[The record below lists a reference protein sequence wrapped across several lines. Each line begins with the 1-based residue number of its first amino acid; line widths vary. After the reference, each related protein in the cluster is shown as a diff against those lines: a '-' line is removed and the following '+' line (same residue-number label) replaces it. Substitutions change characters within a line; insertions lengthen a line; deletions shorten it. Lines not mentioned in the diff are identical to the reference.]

1 MELILEVISRIVLV
15 GYFFITLLLVGC
27 QIQVRLLSNA
37 QYITYSNYVKEKN
50 MSQYESKTKY
60 YKTVIKGIML
70 QLVSMLWTVIIIH
83 QGWFT
88 VISGLASV
96 FVLLETL
103 LGNYSFPEMSNFRLK
118 DWSVLYVKRVA
129 GIVSDIYIVIAL
141 VALCVIY

>member
-1 MELILEVISRIVLV
+1 MELIIEIISRIVLV

-129 GIVSDIYIVIAL
+129 GIVGDIYIVIAL

>member
-50 MSQYESKTKY
+50 MSQYENKTKY

-141 VALCVIY
+141 FALCVIY

>member
-70 QLVSMLWTVIIIH
+70 QLVSMLWTVIVIQ

-88 VISGLASV
+88 VISGLAFV

-103 LGNYSFPEMSNFRLK
+103 LSNYSFPEMSNFRLK

-129 GIVSDIYIVIAL
+129 GIVGDIYIVIAL
-141 VALCVIY
+141 FALCVIY

>member
-1 MELILEVISRIVLV
+1 MELIIEIISRIVLV

-70 QLVSMLWTVIIIH
+70 QLVPMLWTVIVIH

-129 GIVSDIYIVIAL
+129 GIVGDIYIVIAL
-141 VALCVIY
+141 VALCFIY

>member
-129 GIVSDIYIVIAL
+129 GIVGDIYIVIAL
-141 VALCVIY
+141 FALCVIY

>member
-60 YKTVIKGIML
+60 DILYKEMNIEKNSKGIIF
-70 QLVSMLWTVIIIH
+70 VTIIL
-83 QGWFT
+83 
-88 VISGLASV
+88 VISLI
-96 FVLLETL
+96 FNVL
-103 LGNYSFPEMSNFRLK
+103 NYVEMIKLK
-118 DWSVLYVKRVA
+118 
-129 GIVSDIYIVIAL
+129 
-141 VALCVIY
+141 

>member
-70 QLVSMLWTVIIIH
+70 QLVSMLWTVIVIQ

-88 VISGLASV
+88 VISGLAFV

-103 LGNYSFPEMSNFRLK
+103 LSNYSFPEMSNFRLK

-141 VALCVIY
+141 FALCVIY

>member
-1 MELILEVISRIVLV
+1 MELIIEVISRIVLV

-70 QLVSMLWTVIIIH
+70 QLVSMLWTVIVIQ

-88 VISGLASV
+88 VISGLAFV

-103 LGNYSFPEMSNFRLK
+103 LSNYSFPEMSNFRLK

-129 GIVSDIYIVIAL
+129 GIVGDIYIVIAL
-141 VALCVIY
+141 VALCFIY

>member
-1 MELILEVISRIVLV
+1 
-15 GYFFITLLLVGC
+15 
-27 QIQVRLLSNA
+27 
-37 QYITYSNYVKEKN
+37 

-103 LGNYSFPEMSNFRLK
+103 LGNYSFPKMSNFRLK

-141 VALCVIY
+141 VALCFIY

>member
-1 MELILEVISRIVLV
+1 MELIIEIISRVLLI
-15 GYFFITLLLVGC
+15 GYFLIMLLLAWRQV
-27 QIQVRLLSNA
+27 QVRLLSNA
-37 QYITYSNYVKEKN
+37 HYVIYSNYVPEKN

-60 YKTVIKGIML
+60 YKTVIKGIVF
-70 QLVSMLWTVIIIH
+70 QLVPMLWTVIVIH

-88 VISGLASV
+88 IISGLAFV

-129 GIVSDIYIVIAL
+129 GIVGDIYIVIAL
-141 VALCVIY
+141 FALCVIY

>member
-70 QLVSMLWTVIIIH
+70 QLVSMLWTVIVIQ

-88 VISGLASV
+88 VISGLAFV

-103 LGNYSFPEMSNFRLK
+103 LSNYSFPEMSNFRLK

-129 GIVSDIYIVIAL
+129 GIVGDIYIVIAL
-141 VALCVIY
+141 VTLCFIY

>member
-141 VALCVIY
+141 FALCVIY

>member
-70 QLVSMLWTVIIIH
+70 QLVSMLWTVIVIQ

-88 VISGLASV
+88 VISGLDFV

-103 LGNYSFPEMSNFRLK
+103 LSNYSFPEMSNFRLK

-129 GIVSDIYIVIAL
+129 GIVGDIYIVIAL
-141 VALCVIY
+141 VALCFIY

>member
-103 LGNYSFPEMSNFRLK
+103 LSNYSFPEMSNFRLK

-129 GIVSDIYIVIAL
+129 GIVGDIYIVIAL
-141 VALCVIY
+141 VALCFIY

>member
-1 MELILEVISRIVLV
+1 MELIIEIISRIVLV

-60 YKTVIKGIML
+60 YKTVIKGIVF
-70 QLVSMLWTVIIIH
+70 QLVPMLWTVIVIH

>member
-129 GIVSDIYIVIAL
+129 GIVGDIYIVIAL
-141 VALCVIY
+141 VALCFIY

>member
-70 QLVSMLWTVIIIH
+70 QLVSMLWTVIVIQ

-88 VISGLASV
+88 VISGLAFV

-103 LGNYSFPEMSNFRLK
+103 LSNYSFPEMSNFRLK

-141 VALCVIY
+141 VALCFIY

>member
-1 MELILEVISRIVLV
+1 MELIIEIISRIVLV

-70 QLVSMLWTVIIIH
+70 QLVSMLWTVIVIQ

-88 VISGLASV
+88 VISGLAFV

-103 LGNYSFPEMSNFRLK
+103 LSNYSFPEMSNFRLK

-129 GIVSDIYIVIAL
+129 GIVGDIYIVIAL
-141 VALCVIY
+141 VALCFIY

>member
-50 MSQYESKTKY
+50 MSQYENKTKY

-129 GIVSDIYIVIAL
+129 GIVGDIYIVIAL
-141 VALCVIY
+141 VALCFIY

>member
-1 MELILEVISRIVLV
+1 MELIIEIISRIVLV

-60 YKTVIKGIML
+60 YKTVIKGIVF
-70 QLVSMLWTVIIIH
+70 QLVPMLWTVIVIH

-129 GIVSDIYIVIAL
+129 GIVGDIYIVIAL
-141 VALCVIY
+141 VTLCFIY

>member
-70 QLVSMLWTVIIIH
+70 QLVPMLWTVIVIH

-88 VISGLASV
+88 IISGLAFV

-129 GIVSDIYIVIAL
+129 GIVGDIYIVIAL
-141 VALCVIY
+141 VTLCFIY

>member
-70 QLVSMLWTVIIIH
+70 QLVSMLWTVIVIQ

-88 VISGLASV
+88 VISGLAFV

-103 LGNYSFPEMSNFRLK
+103 LSNYSFPEMSNFRLK

-129 GIVSDIYIVIAL
+129 GIVGDIYIVIAL
-141 VALCVIY
+141 VALCFIY

>member
-70 QLVSMLWTVIIIH
+70 QLVSMLWTVIVIQ
-83 QGWFT
+83 QGSFT
-88 VISGLASV
+88 VISGLAFV

-103 LGNYSFPEMSNFRLK
+103 LSNYSFPEMSNFRLK

-129 GIVSDIYIVIAL
+129 GIVGDIYIVIAL
-141 VALCVIY
+141 VALCFIY

>member
-70 QLVSMLWTVIIIH
+70 QLVSMLWTVIVIQ

-88 VISGLASV
+88 VISGLAFV

-103 LGNYSFPEMSNFRLK
+103 LSNYSFPEMSNFRLK
-118 DWSVLYVKRVA
+118 DWSVLYVNRVA
-129 GIVSDIYIVIAL
+129 GIVGDIYIVIAL
-141 VALCVIY
+141 VALCFIY

>member
-1 MELILEVISRIVLV
+1 MELIIEIISRIVLV

-60 YKTVIKGIML
+60 YKTVIKGIVF
-70 QLVSMLWTVIIIH
+70 QLVPMLWTVIVIH

-88 VISGLASV
+88 IISGLVFV

-129 GIVSDIYIVIAL
+129 GIVGDIYIVIAL
-141 VALCVIY
+141 VALCFIY

>member
-37 QYITYSNYVKEKN
+37 QYITYSNYVIEKN

-70 QLVSMLWTVIIIH
+70 QLVSMLWTVIVIQ

-88 VISGLASV
+88 VISGLAFV

-103 LGNYSFPEMSNFRLK
+103 LSNYSFPEMSNFRLK

-129 GIVSDIYIVIAL
+129 GIVGDIYIVIAL
-141 VALCVIY
+141 VALCFIY

>member
-50 MSQYESKTKY
+50 MSQYENKTKY

-103 LGNYSFPEMSNFRLK
+103 LGNYSFPAMSNFRLK

-129 GIVSDIYIVIAL
+129 GIVGDIYIVIAL
-141 VALCVIY
+141 VALCFIY

>member
-60 YKTVIKGIML
+60 YKTVIKGIVF
-70 QLVSMLWTVIIIH
+70 QLVPMLWTVIVIH